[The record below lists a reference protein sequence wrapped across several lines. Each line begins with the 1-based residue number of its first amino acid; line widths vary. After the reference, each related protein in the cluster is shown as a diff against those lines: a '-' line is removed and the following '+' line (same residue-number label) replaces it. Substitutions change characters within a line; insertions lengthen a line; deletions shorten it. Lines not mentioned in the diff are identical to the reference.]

1 MHPRGGMQWAPLRT
15 PSPPLQMR
23 GEPAS
28 CHGRL
33 QALPARLP
41 CSLLP
46 SEFPLFAPSLA
57 PMTKMGALGSP
68 PEGVFLL
75 LILVFSHSEGA
86 QPCEPRGQWAAGQM
100 AAEVRGWRVG
110 G

>member
-1 MHPRGGMQWAPLRT
+1 MQWAPLRT

-23 GEPAS
+23 GQPAS

-57 PMTKMGALGSP
+57 PMAKMGTLGGP

-75 LILVFSHSEGA
+75 LILVFSTVKELSHVS
-86 QPCEPRGQWAAGQM
+86 PVDSGQQ
-100 AAEVRGWRVG
+100 VRWLQR
-110 G
+110 